1 MGLHHLIWC
10 SLFLW
15 WNVEG
20 GGRKNR
26 CVEKMCLL
34 RKKVRVLNKI
44 ESFSIF
50 VYEKIISGSHSDV
63 GLLADEK

>member
-1 MGLHHLIWC
+1 M
-10 SLFLW
+10 
-15 WNVEG
+15 
-20 GGRKNR
+20 
-26 CVEKMCLL
+26 EKMCLL
-34 RKKVRVLNKI
+34 RKKVIVLNKI